1 MLNNQLIDEL
11 KSKRKFIRLHALK
24 ALKKRGDLTSLNKAG
39 GNIQIHTSYSFS
51 PYTPSMAAFMAHK
64 FSLKVAG
71 ILDSYSISGAKEFI
85 SACKILDLT
94 YSVGLELRG
103 DFSEIDIPYSNIA
116 LFGIAEKKFSKLSD
130 YLEKFR
136 KYQVQNVKSTIS
148 AVNKKV
154 EACGIT
160 ISFKDDV
167 LPIIQNKR
175 DKVLLS
181 KYVYFALA
189 DKMIAKFGQGEKC
202 CDFLRE
208 KLNMEISE
216 LEASLLADQTNPFYI
231 YDLANIISDN
241 YIVFGAEK
249 HYEKAEKIITLGHS
263 VGAICSFEYALHK
276 FTKNLSQTELI
287 EYNRKLIKNLKAMG
301 FDAVSFDPSKLPEAV
316 LNDFVSQLKNNEMLL
331 VSLSRVEFPRR
342 RFDEIK
348 ATGALKSKM
357 IEAMYV
363 IVGSEICENSG
374 DEGFVNS
381 DKLNFKTFDEKVK
394 LFASIGNKG

>member
-1 MLNNQLIDEL
+1 MLNNQLVDEL
-11 KSKRKFIRLHALK
+11 KSKYKFVRLNALK
-24 ALKKRGDLTSLNKAG
+24 AMKRKGELASQQKVG

-64 FSLKVAG
+64 FSLKIAG

-103 DFSEIDIPYSNIA
+103 DFSAINTPHSNIA
-116 LFGIAEKKFSKLSD
+116 LFGIAEKNFKTLSK

-136 KYQVQNVKSTIS
+136 KHQIQNVKSTIV
-148 AVNKKV
+148 AVNKKL
-154 EACGIT
+154 EPYGIT
-160 ISFKDDV
+160 ISLKDDV

-189 DKMIAKFGQGEKC
+189 DKIITKFGQGEKC
-202 CDFLRE
+202 YEFLRTS
-208 KLNMEISE
+208 LNMEISE
-216 LEASLLADQTNPFYI
+216 LDMGLLADETNPFYI
-231 YDLANIISDN
+231 YDLVNIIAEN

-249 HYEKAEKIITLGHS
+249 HYEQVDKIITLGHS
-263 VGAICSFEYALHK
+263 VGAICSFEYALSK
-276 FTKNLSQTELI
+276 FTKKLTQNELV
-287 EYNRKLIKNLKAMG
+287 EYNRKLIKNLKALG
-301 FDAVSFDPSKLPEAV
+301 FDAVSFDPSKFSETV
-316 LNDFVSQLKNNEMLL
+316 LNDFVLQLKNNEMLMIN
-331 VSLSRVEFPRR
+331 LSRVEFPRR

-348 ATGALKSKM
+348 ATGALRDKM
-357 IEAMYV
+357 IETMHV
-363 IVGSEICENSG
+363 IVGSEMCENSG

-381 DKLNFKTFDEKVK
+381 GKLTIKTFDEKVK
-394 LFASIGNKG
+394 LFANIGNKS